1 MGALGSIATLVAAAL
16 MTAAAAWV
24 PASAHASTVELL
36 PVGYRADTAKKA
48 PARATRKVRSKRRA
62 APPRPSFGQ
71 LAGLSHDDDEL
82 ALRSRVALVVDQDT
96 DEVLFAKNSEAVL
109 PIASITKLMTA
120 LVVVEAKLPLDE
132 TLEITRADL
141 DPRST
146 ARSRLRV
153 GTKLSRE
160 QMLHLALMS
169 SENRAAHAL
178 GRNYPGGVEAF
189 AEAMNRKASEL
200 GMNDTHFVEPTG
212 LSSDNRSSARDLATL
227 AKSAYEHDIIRQ
239 LSTSDEQAIGVGSRT
254 VQYRNTNS
262 LIYNDT
268 WEIGLQKTGYIAAA
282 GRCLVM
288 QASLAG
294 RHLIMVFLDSAG
306 KYSRLG
312 DAERVRR
319 WLQETLPAAPAAQ
332 LLGPVSVS
340 TPATD
345 GE

>member
-1 MGALGSIATLVAAAL
+1 VGALGRIATFGVALVATCAL
-16 MTAAAAWV
+16 NAPTTVFAAA
-24 PASAHASTVELL
+24 PTQ
-36 PVGYRADTAKKA
+36 
-48 PARATRKVRSKRRA
+48 RATAEVGKSVARPSKKVRAKRRA
-62 APPRPSFGQ
+62 APRPSEGQ

-96 DEVLFAKNSEAVL
+96 DEVLLDKNSGAVL

-120 LVVVEAKLPLDE
+120 LVVVEAQLPLDE

-141 DPRST
+141 DSRST

-153 GTKLSRE
+153 GTQLTRE
-160 QMLHLALMS
+160 QMMHLALMS

-178 GRNYPGGVEAF
+178 GRHYPGGVDAF
-189 AEAMNRKASEL
+189 VEAMNRKASAL
-200 GMNDTHFVEPTG
+200 GMSDTHFVEPTG

-227 AKSAYEHDIIRQ
+227 AKAAYEFPLIRQ
-239 LSTSDEQAIGVGSRT
+239 LSTSDEQAVGVGRRT
-254 VQYRNTNS
+254 VQYRNTNR
-262 LIYNDT
+262 LVYNDS

-319 WLQETLPAAPAAQ
+319 WIQETLPAVPVQKALESLSAAS
-332 LLGPVSVS
+332 P
-340 TPATD
+340 PMTD